1 MLRSFGNRSS
11 SDRRRGAVT
20 VEMALVLPIF
30 ISLVLGI
37 IEFGRGFMVAQ
48 LVTNA
53 AREGARR
60 AIVDGSTN
68 SDVTSY
74 IQTFLHTS
82 SNVAT
87 GDVSVTITVTP
98 AAGNPANPSNAISA
112 CQSRDLINIA
122 VSIPFNKV
130 ALVTGKYL
138 AGKNL
143 TGSASM
149 RHE

>member
-1 MLRSFGNRSS
+1 MLRPLTNRSS
-11 SDRRRGAVT
+11 SDRRRGAVA
-20 VEMALVLPIF
+20 VEMALVLPLF
-30 ISLVLGI
+30 CSLVFGI

-68 SDVTSY
+68 SDVTSF
-74 IQTFLHTS
+74 IQTFLQTS
-82 SNVAT
+82 ANVGS
-87 GDVSVTITVTP
+87 GDVQVTITTTP
-98 AAGNPANPSNAISA
+98 AAGNPNPGNNIAA
-112 CQSRDLINIA
+112 CQSRDLINIT
-122 VSIPFNKV
+122 VKIPFDKV
-130 ALVTGKYL
+130 ALISGKYL
-138 AGKNL
+138 KGKNL